1 MSSVVL
7 GDITD
12 FNPADDTD
20 WTADITLT
28 IAPDPDLS
36 ENQSKV
42 IALDYGMTTGSA
54 ELTVRKSMLY
64 YTLKR
69 LGLNADPAARRA
81 QGQHIVLINT
91 KEVFAAMG
99 RTLPW

>member
-42 IALDYGMTTGSA
+42 IALDYGMTSFRSGCSIGNRCHPDRNRSYPVC
-54 ELTVRKSMLY
+54 EVP
-64 YTLKR
+64 KR
-69 LGLNADPAARRA
+69 R
-81 QGQHIVLINT
+81 
-91 KEVFAAMG
+91 
-99 RTLPW
+99 